1 MPHPD
6 ENTESTPP
14 RKALKFDS
22 GPTTTL
28 AIAEATARL
37 AATTRYQ
44 DEKNIQEDDEIDVL
58 AAESGE
64 QFGVASVEHTEVLP
78 AREVL
83 DVVSLWWAEYE
94 PETLGQL
101 LEELNSYYDDEITA
115 TTEVKVIIL
124 NPDLEG
130 EWRRS
135 R

>member
-6 ENTESTPP
+6 ENTKASST

-28 AIAEATARL
+28 AIAEATDRL

-44 DEKNIQEDDEIDVL
+44 DEKGIEEGDEIDVL

-64 QFGVASVEHTEVLP
+64 KFGVATVEHAEVLP
-78 AREVL
+78 TREVL

-94 PETLGQL
+94 PETLDQL
-101 LEELNSYYDDEITA
+101 LSELNTYYDDEITA
-115 TTEVKVIIL
+115 TTEVKVGIL

>member
-1 MPHPD
+1 MPHSD
-6 ENTESTPP
+6 ENPESPP
-14 RKALKFDS
+14 SRKALKFDS

-28 AIAEATARL
+28 AIADASDRL

-44 DEKNIQEDDEIDVL
+44 DEKNIEEGEEIDVL
-58 AAESGE
+58 AAKGGE
-64 QFGVASVEHTEVLP
+64 QFGVATVEHTEILP

-83 DVVSLWWAEYE
+83 DVVTLWWAEYE